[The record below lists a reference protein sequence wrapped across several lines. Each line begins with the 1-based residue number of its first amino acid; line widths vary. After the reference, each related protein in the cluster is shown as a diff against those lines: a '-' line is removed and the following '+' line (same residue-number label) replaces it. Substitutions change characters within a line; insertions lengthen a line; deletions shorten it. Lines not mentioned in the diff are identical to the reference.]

1 MEKDAKIYI
10 AGHNGMVGSALHRK
24 LAESGYH
31 NFVLRSSREVDL
43 RDQQAVARLFD
54 ETRPDFVFIAAARVG
69 GIHANNT
76 YRAQFIYDNLSI
88 YANLIHQSYIHRVTK
103 LAFLA
108 SSSIYPKLAPQPMSE
123 EALLTGPLEHTH
135 EPYAIAK
142 IAGIRMCQ
150 AYNHEYGCNFISLVP
165 TNLYGPNDH
174 YDLQNAHVLPSLIRK
189 FHEARINR
197 QPFVEVWGTGN
208 ARREF
213 LHVDDLAEACLFLME
228 NYDSP
233 EIINVGS
240 GEDLTIRHL
249 AETISKVVGYEG
261 GIRFNH
267 EKPDGPPRKL
277 MDTGRINRL
286 GWKFRIDLEE
296 GIRNV
301 YQDFL
306 EHRQQHS

>member
-1 MEKDAKIYI
+1 
-10 AGHNGMVGSALHRK
+10 
-24 LAESGYH
+24 
-31 NFVLRSSREVDL
+31 
-43 RDQQAVARLFD
+43 
-54 ETRPDFVFIAAARVG
+54 
-69 GIHANNT
+69 
-76 YRAQFIYDNLSI
+76 
-88 YANLIHQSYIHRVTK
+88 
-103 LAFLA
+103 
-108 SSSIYPKLAPQPMSE
+108 
-123 EALLTGPLEHTH
+123 
-135 EPYAIAK
+135 
-142 IAGIRMCQ
+142 
-150 AYNHEYGCNFISLVP
+150 
-165 TNLYGPNDH
+165 
-174 YDLQNAHVLPSLIRK
+174 
-189 FHEARINR
+189 
-197 QPFVEVWGTGN
+197 N